1 MAPETATGALLLG
14 AAYLLGSI
22 PFGVLIARWKAGVDP
37 RSGGSGNIGATNV
50 ARVAGKK
57 LGIVTLLLD
66 AAKGAAAVLLAWWL
80 FPAQP
85 WAHAAAA
92 ATAFLGHVFP
102 VWLRFRGGK
111 GVATALGVL
120 LLLVPIPALAGAVA
134 YAAIVGSVRV
144 SSVGSL
150 VGGVV
155 AVVTSWVLGA
165 PLPYAVLATALFAAM
180 LLTHRGNIRRLL
192 RRAERRF

>member
-1 MAPETATGALLLG
+1 MAPETVIGALLLA